1 MACHLLLQ
9 GIFLTQGLH
18 PGLPRCRQMLYPPSH
33 QGRQGSHK
41 ALAAQRILSTLK
53 VTERG
58 GEMKIKGSPGYSEAP
73 GSTVFRWSQTYRH
86 FLHSQWLS
94 QGRVQGPDYL
104 EQCLAHRTLSVTVHH
119 QQTSEW
125 VSTRQRWCLT
135 HSLTWHLSPGP
146 LTASPPIKMKER
158 SSEHHTLCPFLLWGE
173 AGVLPFRDAFL

>member
-33 QGRQGSHK
+33 QGRQGTHR

-53 VTERG
+53 ITERG
-58 GEMKIKGSPGYSEAP
+58 GEMKIKGSPGYSETP
-73 GSTVFRWSQTYRH
+73 SSTVFRWSQTYSH

-94 QGRVQGPDYL
+94 QGRVQGPYYL

-119 QQTSEW
+119 QQTNKRMGVDEAAVVFNPLPNVAPEPWTS
-125 VSTRQRWCLT
+125 
-135 HSLTWHLSPGP
+135 HSQ
-146 LTASPPIKMKER
+146 
-158 SSEHHTLCPFLLWGE
+158 SSH
-173 AGVLPFRDAFL
+173 